1 MNWLMRLG
9 QWLENR
15 RVLRK
20 PDYDRLSQICHQA
33 FKDQFLDVANE
44 FLRIDKNQKELEERT
59 VQLKDSN
66 QIPSTIAKELALL
79 KVRLDQTELYVGLKR
94 EPKPE
99 HVPGAAKI
107 S

>member
-1 MNWLMRLG
+1 MNWLIRLG
-9 QWLENR
+9 EWWESR

-20 PDYDRLSQICHQA
+20 PDMEIILNLSRAYADVVKIS
-33 FKDQFLDVANE
+33 LDA
-44 FLRIDKNQKELEERT
+44 LESKILL
-59 VQLKDSN
+59 VKDSQ
-66 QIPSTIAKELALL
+66 QIP
-79 KVRLDQTELYVGLKR
+79 TELIKEIKLINLRLNQMELFVGLKR